1 MKTYTF
7 QENYE
12 KIFGSI
18 EEGWFDNM
26 GNAAKKAYIQKFPN
40 SKFAKNT
47 KKKAD
52 DKKGKESSHQK
63 ELDTLSK
70 DIKNLKGAVDHT
82 QDKGDWAAN
91 RNWRDKLEKSQKQ
104 WMKLKG
110 KGPDESINISDKLE
124 EGWWDNMG
132 DAAKKS
138 YIKKHGSA
146 PNVAGDDDYDMGEV
160 PGSRELDDTPED
172 DSEKGSS
179 LTSAPGRV
187 PDEEPSG
194 EEKPSG
200 WSQKAQKAKDDLEQ
214 LSDPDEIGDWIEDN
228 KWSLSGGKLG
238 RAADLEFAPVQKA
251 YAELEDAYMEG
262 DWDVYD
268 KAKEDFTKL
277 TNQKLDSQ
285 KVSRS
290 RRTGKELDQETLTID
305 GNQYRRINEGVE
317 QKPKYTFSEFYQRF
331 KR

>member
-1 MKTYTF
+1 MNKLK
-7 QENYE
+7 ENYE
-12 KIFGSI
+12 RMFGSI
-18 EEGWFDNM
+18 KEDWWDDM
-26 GNAAKKAYIQKFPN
+26 DASAQAAYINKHPG
-40 SKFAKNT
+40 SKQAQQADDDE
-47 KKKAD
+47 AD
-52 DKKGKESSHQK
+52 DKMKSN
-63 ELDTLSK
+63 DR
-70 DIKNLKGAVDHT
+70 
-82 QDKGDWAAN
+82 AADDEADDMD
-91 RNWRDKLEKSQKQ
+91 RDARF
-104 WMKLKG
+104 
-110 KGPDESINISDKLE
+110 
-124 EGWWDNMG
+124 
-132 DAAKKS
+132 AAD
-138 YIKKHGSA
+138 G
-146 PNVAGDDDYDMGEV
+146 
-160 PGSRELDDTPED
+160 
-172 DSEKGSS
+172 
-179 LTSAPGRV
+179 
-187 PDEEPSG
+187 EEPSG

>member
-110 KGPDESINISDKLE
+110 KGPDESINISDIVAQHSTEKR
-124 EGWWDNMG
+124 EG
-132 DAAKKS
+132 
-138 YIKKHGSA
+138 
-146 PNVAGDDDYDMGEV
+146 
-160 PGSRELDDTPED
+160 
-172 DSEKGSS
+172 
-179 LTSAPGRV
+179 
-187 PDEEPSG
+187 
-194 EEKPSG
+194 
-200 WSQKAQKAKDDLEQ
+200 
-214 LSDPDEIGDWIEDN
+214 
-228 KWSLSGGKLG
+228 
-238 RAADLEFAPVQKA
+238 
-251 YAELEDAYMEG
+251 
-262 DWDVYD
+262 
-268 KAKEDFTKL
+268 
-277 TNQKLDSQ
+277 
-285 KVSRS
+285 
-290 RRTGKELDQETLTID
+290 RTGKELNQETLMID
-305 GNQYRRINEGVE
+305 GKQFRRMSEGVE
-317 QKPKYTFSEFYQRF
+317 QKPKYEFSEFYKRF

>member
-1 MKTYTF
+1 MKKHIL

-12 KIFGSI
+12 RMFGSI
-18 EEGWFDNM
+18 KEGWFDNM
-26 GNAAKKAYIQKFPN
+26 GNAAKQAYIQKFPN

-124 EGWWDNMG
+124 EDWWDDMG
-132 DAAKKS
+132 ASAQAA
-138 YIKKHGSA
+138 YIKKH
-146 PNVAGDDDYDMGEV
+146 
-160 PGSRELDDTPED
+160 PGSQQAKQADAGGDEPKGELPT
-172 DSEKGSS
+172 KMQN
-179 LTSAPGRV
+179 AV
-187 PDEEPSG
+187 DE
-194 EEKPSG
+194 
-200 WSQKAQKAKDDLEQ
+200 LEY
-214 LSDPDEIGDWIEDN
+214 LSDPEEFEGWLDDN
-228 KWSLSGGKLG
+228 QRKLMGGKIG
-238 RAADLEFAPVQKA
+238 RGGQIEVDKFVKA
-251 YAELEDAYMEG
+251 LHDMEDSYNDDDEYNDQMQNFKG
-262 DWDVYD
+262 MVD
-268 KAKEDFTKL
+268 KAMDRYRKKSESIAAQHSTK
-277 TNQKLDSQ
+277 K
-285 KVSRS
+285 RAG
-290 RRTGKELDQETLTID
+290 RTGNELNQETLTID
-305 GNQYRRINEGVE
+305 GKQFRRISEVE
-317 QKPKYTFSEFYQRF
+317 QKPKYEFSEFYKRF